1 MTRKIKIIADDKI
14 PFLKG
19 VQEHFANIFYLPP
32 SYITKEVVKDADA
45 LLIRTRTKCDAEL
58 LERSSVKFIA
68 TATIGFDHI
77 DTAFCE
83 TKQIK
88 WINAPGCNSSSVQ
101 QYFASALVTLAN
113 QNNFKLEDKTI
124 GIVGVG
130 NVGRKVVKI
139 AKILGMKVLLNDPPR
154 ERIEGKKDFVSL
166 DYLIEQSD
174 IVSFHVPLNMS
185 GIDKTFH
192 LADSLFFEK
201 FGSAKILINTSRG
214 EVVGTDSLKKA
225 IKDEKVSGCVLDVWE
240 KEPNIDFGFLTD
252 VDIATPHIA
261 GYSVEGKANGTA
273 ACVNALY
280 NFFELGVE
288 QDWFP
293 EHLPAPKGSN
303 TIEVE
308 CAGKSKQDI
317 FFDCITSSYNILE
330 DDRRLRNS
338 TKDFEK
344 QRAEYPVRR
353 EFNYY
358 NVHLIN
364 ANDSITTAIS
374 ELGFNLNK
382 IREQNE

>member
-1 MTRKIKIIADDKI
+1 MTEKIKIIADDKI

-19 VQEHFANIFYLPP
+19 VLDPFANIFYLPP
-32 SYITKEVVKDADA
+32 SQITKEVVKDADA

-58 LERSSVKFIA
+58 LEQSSVKFIA

-77 DTAFCE
+77 DTGYLKA
-83 TKQIK
+83 KRIK

-101 QYFASALVTLAN
+101 QYFASALVTLAK
-113 QNNFKLEDKTI
+113 QNHFKLKDKTI

-130 NVGRKVVKI
+130 NVGRKVAKI
-139 AKILGMKVLLNDPPR
+139 AHILGMKVLLNDPPR
-154 ERIEGKKDFVSL
+154 ERIEGKQDFVSL
-166 DYLIEQSD
+166 DYLIEQSN
-174 IVSFHVPLNMS
+174 IISFHVPLNIS

-201 FGSAKILINTSRG
+201 FSSAKILINTSRG
-214 EVVGTDSLKKA
+214 EVVEKDSLNKA
-225 IKDEKVSGCVLDVWE
+225 IKDEKVSGCALDVWE
-240 KEPNIDFGFLTD
+240 NEPNIDLGILK
-252 VDIATPHIA
+252 VIDIATPHIA
-261 GYSVEGKANGTA
+261 GYSAEGKANGTA
-273 ACVNALY
+273 ACVNALN
-280 NFFELGVE
+280 NFFDLGLE

-293 EHLPAPKGSN
+293 KYLPAPKGSN

-317 FFDCITSSYNILE
+317 FFDCITSTYNILE
-330 DDRRLRNS
+330 DDWRLRNS

-364 ANDSITTAIS
+364 TYDSIKSAIS
-374 ELGFNLNK
+374 ELGFKINN
-382 IREQNE
+382 IRE